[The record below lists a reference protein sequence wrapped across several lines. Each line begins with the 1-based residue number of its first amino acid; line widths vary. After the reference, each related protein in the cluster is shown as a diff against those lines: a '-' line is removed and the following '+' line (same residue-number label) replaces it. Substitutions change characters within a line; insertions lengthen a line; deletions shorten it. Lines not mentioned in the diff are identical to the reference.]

1 MTTVQSTT
9 AATAATAPTA
19 ATAATPTVGAKTT
32 EKMNQAQDRFLKLLV
47 SQMKNQDPLNPM
59 DNAQVTTQM
68 AQISTVTGIG
78 QLNDTIAGFLGKLT
92 GMESLQGVSLA
103 GHQVLVPGNALQLA
117 SGAASGGFELANAAD
132 SAKLSVMD
140 AAGRKIYE
148 NSLGAQPAGVRG
160 FAWNG
165 LTTTGDKAADGSY
178 TFKIE
183 ASSAGTALPAT
194 TLAYG
199 RVNGVT
205 PASSGL
211 QLDLGSLGV
220 RAYSDVKQIQ

>member
-1 MTTVQSTT
+1 MTPVQSTT
-9 AATAATAPTA
+9 AASTATQS
-19 ATAATPTVGAKTT
+19 VGAKTA
-32 EKMNQAQDRFLKLLV
+32 ENMNEAQDRFLKLLV
-47 SQMKNQDPLNPM
+47 TQMKNQDPLNPM

-78 QLNDTIAGFLGKLT
+78 QLNDTIAGFLSKLT
-92 GMESLQGVSLA
+92 GMESLQGASLA
-103 GHQVLVPGNALQLA
+103 GHQVLVSGNSIELA
-117 SGAASGGFELANAAD
+117 GGTAAGGFELDKAVDGAT
-132 SAKLSVMD
+132 LSVMD
-140 AAGRKIYE
+140 AAGRRIYQG
-148 NSLGAQPAGVRG
+148 NLGAKSAGVHS
-160 FAWNG
+160 FTWNG
-165 LTTTGDKAADGSY
+165 LTTTGDKAAEGRY

-183 ASSAGTALPAT
+183 ANAAGAAVPAT
-194 TLAYG
+194 TLAFG

>member
-1 MTTVQSTT
+1 MI
-9 AATAATAPTA
+9 
-19 ATAATPTVGAKTT
+19 TPTGTTPNASGSNGSVAKN
-32 EKMNQAQDRFLKLLV
+32 MNEAQDRFLKLLV
-47 SQMKNQDPLNPM
+47 TQMKNQDPLNPM

-78 QLNDTIAGFLGKLT
+78 QLNDTLSGFLGKLT
-92 GMESLQGVSLA
+92 GMESLQGASLA
-103 GHQVLVPGNALQLA
+103 GRQVLVAGNAMELA
-117 SGAASGGFELANAAD
+117 GGTAAGGFELNGAAD
-132 SAKLSVMD
+132 SVTLSVLD
-140 AAGRKIYE
+140 AAGRKIYQG
-148 NSLGAQPAGVRG
+148 NLGAKSAGVHT

-165 LTTTGDKAADGSY
+165 LTTGGDKAADGRY

-183 ASSAGTALPAT
+183 ANGAGAAVPAA
-194 TLAYG
+194 TLAFG

>member
-1 MTTVQSTT
+1 MTTVQPTT
-9 AATAATAPTA
+9 AAA
-19 ATAATPTVGAKTT
+19 AATPSVGAKTAQN
-32 EKMNQAQDRFLKLLV
+32 MNEAQDRFLTLLV

-92 GMESLQGVSLA
+92 GMESLQGASLA
-103 GHQVLVPGNALQLA
+103 GRQVLVSGNAIDLA
-117 SGAASGGFELANAAD
+117 GGAAAGGYELIGPAD
-132 SAKLSVMD
+132 SVTVSVMD
-140 AAGRKIYE
+140 GAGRKIYQD
-148 NSLGAQPAGVRG
+148 NRGAQSSGVHS

-165 LTTTGDKAADGSY
+165 LTTTGEKAADGRY

-183 ASSAGTALPAT
+183 ASSTGAAVPAT

-211 QLDLGSLGV
+211 QLDLGPLGV
-220 RAYSDVKQIQ
+220 RAYSDVKQVQ

>member
-1 MTTVQSTT
+1 MTTVQPTT
-9 AATAATAPTA
+9 AAG
-19 ATAATPTVGAKTT
+19 AATPSVGAKTAQNMT
-32 EKMNQAQDRFLKLLV
+32 EAQDRFLTLLV

-92 GMESLQGVSLA
+92 GMESLQGASLA
-103 GHQVLVPGNALQLA
+103 GHQVLVSGNAIELA
-117 SGAASGGFELANAAD
+117 GGAAAGGYELIGAAD
-132 SAKLSVMD
+132 NVTVSVMD
-140 AAGRKIYE
+140 SAGRKIYQ
-148 NSLGAQPAGVRG
+148 NNLGAQAPGVHS

-165 LTTTGDKAADGSY
+165 LTTTGEKAADGRY

-183 ASSAGTALPAT
+183 ASATGTAVPAT
-194 TLAYG
+194 ALAYG

-211 QLDLGSLGV
+211 QLDLGPLGV
-220 RAYSDVKQIQ
+220 RAYNDVRQVQ